1 MIPSEDLLVCKLRY
15 KVPGD
20 GNETSA
26 LISNRFASKDIL
38 IDFERCDNDFRFAMA
53 VAEFGLLLRD
63 SPYKAQ
69 ANWAQVVTLGKMAK
83 GADPE
88 GDRAEFVKLA
98 ELAQLLTDKK
108 K

>member
-1 MIPSEDLLVCKLRY
+1 MMISDLPWLSLNSGFC
-15 KVPGD
+15 
-20 GNETSA
+20 
-26 LISNRFASKDIL
+26 F
-38 IDFERCDNDFRFAMA
+38 
-53 VAEFGLLLRD
+53 D

-69 ANWAQVVTLGKMAK
+69 ANWAQVVNLGKMAK

-98 ELAQLLTDKK
+98 EQAQLLADKK